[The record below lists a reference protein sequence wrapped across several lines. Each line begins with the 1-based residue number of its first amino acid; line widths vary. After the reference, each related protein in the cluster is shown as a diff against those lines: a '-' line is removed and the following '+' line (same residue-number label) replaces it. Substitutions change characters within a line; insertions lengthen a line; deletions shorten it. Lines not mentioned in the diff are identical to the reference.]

1 MGLPGMYDD
10 VHLPLLTLVDTYPIN
25 SLKKS
30 EELLAHFFGLNDE
43 ELNERVKS
51 GGRKFYSQVSFS
63 MKRLIE
69 AGLVFKGVKP
79 FRTTDN
85 ARKLLAK
92 KPKKITNH
100 DINELIKKRQ
110 FLKAQREKE
119 LEQQLILKK
128 YEKYLQKLKK
138 VHHTYF
144 EEICGVVLSRMYNVD
159 FSKCV
164 EITAPSNDGG
174 IDGIVYLGEDE
185 DSKVYFESKRYSG
198 GSVGRKLVQQFS
210 GALDSFFNPH
220 KGVKGYYITT
230 GKFARNA
237 NDYVEEIKRYKDI
250 ILIDGYKLVELIIKY
265 KLENE
270 IKMD

>member
-1 MGLPGMYDD
+1 MGLPSMYDD
-10 VHLPLLTLVDTYPIN
+10 VHLPLLTLVDTYPIK
-25 SLKKS
+25 SLK
-30 EELLAHFFGLNDE
+30 EVVEVLVHFFGLTDE
-43 ELNERVKS
+43 ERNERVKS

-100 DINELIKKRQ
+100 DIKELIKQRQ

-174 IDGIVYLGEDE
+174 IDGIVYLGEE
-185 DSKVYFESKRYSG
+185 SKIYFESKIKGIYY
-198 GSVGRKLVQQFS
+198 SVGEPLLRNFT
-210 GALDSFFNPH
+210 GALVVRN
-220 KGVKGYYITT
+220 GRTGYYFTTTRFTSEAIRFVEALKIADVKVNIT
-230 GKFARNA
+230 
-237 NDYVEEIKRYKDI
+237 
-250 ILIDGYKLVELIIKY
+250 LIDGHKLVELIFKY
-265 KLENE
+265 GLQGKLES
-270 IKMD
+270 D

>member
-1 MGLPGMYDD
+1 MGLPMYDD
-10 VHLPLLTLVDTYPIN
+10 VHLPLLALVDTYAIK
-25 SLKKS
+25 SLKEAVEVLS
-30 EELLAHFFGLNDE
+30 HFFGLTDE

-51 GGRKFYSQVSFS
+51 GGKKFYSQVSFS

-69 AGLVFKGVKP
+69 AGLVFRGIKP
-79 FRTTDN
+79 FRTTDY

-92 KPKKITNH
+92 KSKKITNH
-100 DINELIKKRQ
+100 DINELIKRKQ
-110 FLKAQREKE
+110 TLKAQREKE
-119 LEQQLILKK
+119 LEQQLIFKR

-144 EEICGVVLSRMYNVD
+144 EDICGLVLSRMYNVD
-159 FSKCV
+159 SLQCV
-164 EITAPSNDGG
+164 EITSPGNDGG
-174 IDGIVYLGEDE
+174 IDGIIHLGKDKN
-185 DSKVYFESKRYSG
+185 SKIYFESKRYDG

-210 GALDSFFNPH
+210 GALDPYLDLY

-230 GKFARNA
+230 GKFARKA
-237 NDYVEEIKRYKDI
+237 NDYVEKIKRCKDI
-250 ILIDGYKLVELIIKY
+250 ILIDGYKLVELIFKY